1 MVSHN
6 LKLQD
11 MDIEHRKARRRTAL
25 KKEERDYISEMR
37 ANRSKKLRNETES
50 EAWARILQQAH
61 LI

>member
-1 MVSHN
+1 
-6 LKLQD
+6 

-37 ANRSKKLRNETES
+37 SNRSKKLRNETES